1 MFGWFGAAR
10 FRQPEACDWSRVV
23 DGRNYVSVAWLLTA
37 NDNRTSADY
46 VDAGISELEAY
57 ANGSTALATA

>member
-1 MFGWFGAAR
+1 MFGWYGAAR

-23 DGRNYVSVAWLLTA
+23 DGRNYVSVARLLTA
-37 NDNRTSADY
+37 NDNRISADY

-57 ANGSTALATA
+57 ANGSDALVSA